1 MAEWVGADRCGVTY
15 QKNMSAS
22 VPLDPKR
29 YTQVAN
35 QTWSRTPCS
44 GPLPR

>member
-1 MAEWVGADRCGVTY
+1 MAEWVGLDRCGVTY

-29 YTQVAN
+29 HTQVAN
-35 QTWSRTPCS
+35 QTCTRTPNS
-44 GPLPR
+44 GPLPP